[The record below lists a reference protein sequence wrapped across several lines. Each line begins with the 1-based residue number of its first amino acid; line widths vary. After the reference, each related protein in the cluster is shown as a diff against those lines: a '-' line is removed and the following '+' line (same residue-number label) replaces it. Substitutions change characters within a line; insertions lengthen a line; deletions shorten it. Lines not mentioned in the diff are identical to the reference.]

1 MPRKIDRRKLR
12 GSWNSVEERAYF
24 SLAQLE
30 IKKKKKRHKSILLI
44 CNPCIYTWALKN
56 IHNYN
61 YIRNI
66 YT

>member
-1 MPRKIDRRKLR
+1 MELGR
-12 GSWNSVEERAYF
+12 GT
-24 SLAQLE
+24 SLFLTCT
-30 IKKKKKRHKSILLI
+30 IRNLKKKKSHKSILLI